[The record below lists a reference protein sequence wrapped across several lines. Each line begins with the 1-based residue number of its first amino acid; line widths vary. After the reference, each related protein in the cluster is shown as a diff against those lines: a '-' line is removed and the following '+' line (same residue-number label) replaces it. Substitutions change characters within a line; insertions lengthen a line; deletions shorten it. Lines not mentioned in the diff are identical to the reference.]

1 LGEIKMIKIF
11 IFSIVIIFFLG
22 IGRYYYEIHMKKVD
36 IKKSVEFIR
45 GESVGNLLDKIGIKQ
60 DIFLKIYFKISGIS
74 SEIKA
79 GYYKIDS
86 KYTISEFFN
95 ILKEGRSEMIR
106 VTIPEG
112 FTVEQ
117 IKNLLISQG
126 MITESKFQNILK
138 GLEFPY
144 PTPNNNFEGYFF
156 PETYYFSIG
165 SDPRVIIETILG
177 EFLKKFPIENYGKT
191 EQDKQDFYEKLILAS
206 IIERE
211 AVIDIEK
218 PIIAS
223 VFYNRIKKGMRLESD
238 ATVNYIFGYEKKR
251 IYYKDLKIESPY
263 NTYQNYGLPPAPIGN
278 PGDLAIKASL
288 KPEGTGYY
296 FFVATYNGTNSHHF
310 TKTYRE
316 HVNYQKQNKNK
327 PE

>member
-1 LGEIKMIKIF
+1 MGKIKTIKIF
-11 IFSIVIIFFLG
+11 IFSIIIIFFLG
-22 IGRYYYEIHMKKVD
+22 IGKYYYEIHIEKIS
-36 IKKSVEFIR
+36 IKKNIEFIK
-45 GESVGNLLDKIGIKQ
+45 GESIEKLLDKVNIKK

-74 SEIKA
+74 REIKA
-79 GYYKIDS
+79 GYYKMDRE
-86 KYTISEFFN
+86 YTISEFFN
-95 ILKEGRSEMIR
+95 ILREGRSEMIS

-117 IKNLLISQG
+117 IKKLLISKG
-126 MITESKFQNILK
+126 MVTESEFQTVLDDIK
-138 GLEFPY
+138 FPY

-156 PETYYFSIG
+156 PETYYFSLG
-165 SDPRVIIETILG
+165 SNTKVIIETILG
-177 EFLKKFPIENYGKT
+177 EFLKKFPIEDYGST
-191 EQDKQDFYEKLILAS
+191 EEQKQNFYKKLILAS

-288 KPEGTGYY
+288 NPEDTEYY
-296 FFVATYNGTNSHHF
+296 FFVATYDGTNSHHF

-316 HVNYQKQNKNK
+316 HVNYQKWNKNK
-327 PE
+327 PK

>member
-1 LGEIKMIKIF
+1 MKTIKIF

-22 IGRYYYEIHMKKVD
+22 IGTYYYEIHMKKIE
-36 IKKSVEFIR
+36 IKKEVEFKK
-45 GESVGNLLDKIGIKQ
+45 GESVGEFLNKVGVEQ
-60 DIFLKIYFKISGIS
+60 NIFLKVYFKISGIS

-79 GYYKIDS
+79 GYYKLDS
-86 KYTISEFFN
+86 EYTVSEFFK

-117 IKNLLISQG
+117 IKKLLISNK
-126 MITESKFQNILK
+126 MITESEFQNILK
-138 GLEFPY
+138 DIKFPY
-144 PTPNNNFEGYFF
+144 LTPDNNFEGYFF
-156 PETYYFSIG
+156 PETYYFAIG
-165 SDPRVIIETILG
+165 SSPKVIIETMLG
-177 EFLKKFPIENYGKT
+177 EFLRKFPVEDYGKT
-191 EQDKQDFYEKLILAS
+191 EKDKQDFYEKLILAS

-211 AVIDIEK
+211 AVLDIEK

-238 ATVNYIFGYEKKR
+238 ATVNYIFGYEKRR

-263 NTYQNYGLPPAPIGN
+263 NTYRNHGLPPAPIGN
-278 PGDLAIKASL
+278 PGNLAIEAALNPAS
-288 KPEGTGYY
+288 TGYY
-296 FFVATYNGTNSHHF
+296 FFVATYDGTSSHHF

-316 HVNYQKQNKNK
+316 HVEYQKQNKNK
-327 PE
+327 PK